1 MKSFSHFLRATLT
14 GGVLFLLPIVLLSL
28 IIGKALSFMKK
39 ITDPLG
45 EKLPDIVFGLDGRAL
60 LALFFLIA
68 VCFLSGLL
76 FQSKKAKNLMR
87 GLETNVLSYVP
98 GYSMIKS
105 LASDAVGEKSE
116 NILTTVLVK
125 DGDSWNIG
133 FLVEEIGDLCT
144 IFFPEA
150 PRHDS
155 GEVKIVPAASVK
167 RLHITSNVAVKSLN
181 SFGKGAINWIK
192 TQEKGA

>member
-76 FQSKKAKNLMR
+76 FQSKKAKNLIR

-167 RLHITSNVAVKSLN
+167 RLNITSNVAVKSLN

>member
-1 MKSFSHFLRATLT
+1 MKSFSHFLRAILT
-14 GGVLFLLPIVLLSL
+14 GGILFLLPIVLLTL
-28 IIGKALSFMKK
+28 IIGKGLTFTRK

-45 EKLPDIVFGLDGRAL
+45 EKLPDIIFGFDGRAL
-60 LALFFLIA
+60 LAMFFLIA

-76 FQSKKAKNLMR
+76 FRSKKAKKLIG

-98 GYSMIKS
+98 GYSMVKS
-105 LASDAVGEKSE
+105 IASDAVGEKSE

-133 FLVEEIGDLCT
+133 FLVEEMDGLCT
-144 IFFPEA
+144 VFFPEA
-150 PRHDS
+150 PHHDS

-167 RLHITSNVAVKSLN
+167 RLNITSNVAAKSLN

-192 TQEKGA
+192 TPDNGA

>member
-1 MKSFSHFLRATLT
+1 MKSFSRFLRATLT
-14 GGVLFLLPIVLLSL
+14 GGVLFLLPIVLLTL
-28 IIGKALSFMKK
+28 IIGKAFSFMKK

-45 EKLPDIVFGLDGRAL
+45 EKLPDIIFGLDGRAL

-68 VCFLSGLL
+68 VCFFSGLL
-76 FQSKKAKNLMR
+76 FQSKKAKNLIG

-116 NILTTVLVK
+116 SNLATVLVK

-144 IFFPEA
+144 VFFPEA

-155 GEVKIVPAASVK
+155 GEVKIVPTASVK
-167 RLHITSNVAVKSLN
+167 KLNITSNVAVKSLN

-192 TQEKGA
+192 APDNGA